1 MSTWCKELTRLKRT
15 WWWERLRARGEGDNR
30 GWDSW
35 MASPTQGTWVWVNSW
50 SWWWTGRPGVVQS
63 MGSQR
68 VRYDWA
74 TELNLFWVKLCC
86 SVRQWFSFFIFH
98 VDIQF
103 PNIICWR
110 YGSFPIKWSWY
121 PCWRLSDHICKDLF
135 LVSILL
141 HWSLSINVFIP
152 KPYHFDYHS
161 FVICFKSRK
170 C

>member
-1 MSTWCKELTRLKRT
+1 MWCSPWDHKELDMT
-15 WWWERLRARGEGDNR
+15 ERLNC
-30 GWDSW
+30 
-35 MASPTQGTWVWVNSW
+35 
-50 SWWWTGRPGVVQS
+50 
-63 MGSQR
+63 
-68 VRYDWA
+68 

-86 SVRQWFSFFIFH
+86 SVRQWFSFFISH

-110 YGSFPIKWSWY
+110 YGSFPIMWSWY
-121 PCWRLSDHICKDLF
+121 PCWRLLDHICKDLF

-161 FVICFKSRK
+161 FFLYVLKAGSVRLPSLFSFLKIVLITWIFQPTIWILDFFLFI
-170 C
+170 